1 MPEVAH
7 AVGDRVADFDVRRV
21 EALPHMGSIAYELE
35 HAASGARMLHVH
47 NHDSE
52 NLFSIALR
60 TLADDDTGTPH
71 ILEHSVLSGSKKFPV
86 KDPFV
91 IMTRMSMATFINA
104 MTGIDYTVY
113 PVASNV
119 HKDLFNLA
127 DVYWDAVFHPAL
139 TPETFKQ
146 EGHHL
151 DFVDRADP
159 ASPLVISGVVYNE
172 MKGAY
177 SVPERCVSQHMLR
190 ALFPDTPYGLSSGG
204 DPSAI
209 PDLTYEAFVD
219 FYRRYYRPENAYIF
233 VYGDIPTTEYA
244 AFVCDR
250 LNGYA
255 REDLRVDAG
264 GQPRWSEPR
273 RTVCDYPVASSDPIE
288 QRTFHEMAWLTG
300 DSLDVHDVL
309 RLGVVGELLVG
320 TTAAPLHRAL
330 IESKLGENL
339 TASSFFTFGL
349 DSGFLVGL
357 KGSEP
362 DRCEAFE
369 RVVLETLERCARDGF
384 AQEQIDAAFHQFAYV
399 TLEINARYPLTT
411 AMNAYSLWLHG
422 ADPLGYL
429 RAQETLDTIR
439 DEIRRDP
446 GLVSRLVRERLLENP
461 HRLTITGR
469 PDPGLSLR
477 RDEEL
482 AELLAERRAALT
494 DDDLARIRAEAL
506 ELERLQDTPN
516 TEEALATLPRLHVSD
531 LPKRPK
537 HIPTSRVEVDDG
549 LEILRND
556 VFSNGVDYLRLS
568 VDLAALPA
576 ELWSYVPLFGRCVAK
591 MGAAGD
597 DYVRMAERTAAST
610 GALWF
615 TPGLAGHATDPD
627 ACVRRGTFAMKTLD
641 DRVDAALGVLRDR
654 IFELDLEDRDR
665 LRDVILQEKASF
677 RTQAGAQGHIY
688 ATRMATSGYG
698 AMGGLM
704 ERVHG
709 ATQPRLALA
718 LSDHFD
724 ERVDETVACLERIR
738 SHLLEAR
745 TWTASFTG
753 SAAAYDRV
761 EATLVEWNR
770 ARRRGD
776 ADPVAPM
783 SLALPEVKRQGLAAP
798 VDVAYCATA
807 MPAPHASSIE
817 DVALEIGGLMLARG
831 HLWDEVRAKGGAY
844 GVRCAW
850 SGASKWWAMSSY
862 RDPRIEETLALFAE
876 VADHV
881 RGANWSS
888 DEIERTI
895 IAGAKDAEQPI
906 RPESATDTALW
917 RYLQG
922 ATPEFREERHAA
934 MLRLDTKTVQE
945 RVLATFDAGMP
956 FANVA
961 VVASRER
968 LEQAGLPV
976 DELMG

>member
-1 MPEVAH
+1 MPETAH
-7 AVGDRVADFDVRRV
+7 AVGDRVAELDVRRV
-21 EALPHMGSIAYELE
+21 ETLPHMGSIAYELE
-35 HAASGARMLHVH
+35 HPASGARMLHVH

-60 TLADDDTGTPH
+60 TLADDDSGTPH

-119 HKDLFNLA
+119 RKDLFNLA

-139 TPETFKQ
+139 SPETFKQ

-151 DFVDRADP
+151 NFADRSDP

-172 MKGAY
+172 MRGAY

-190 ALFPDTPYGLSSGG
+190 ELFPDTPYGLSSGG
-204 DPSAI
+204 DPLAI
-209 PDLTYEAFVD
+209 PNLTYEAFLD
-219 FYRRYYRPENAYIF
+219 FYQRYYRPENAYIF
-233 VYGDIPTTEYA
+233 VYGDIPTAEYA
-244 AFVCDR
+244 TFVSER
-250 LNGYA
+250 LQGYA
-255 REDLRVDAG
+255 REDLRVGAAA
-264 GQPRWSEPR
+264 QPRWDAPR
-273 RTVCDYPVASSDPIE
+273 RTVCEYPVASSDPTE

-300 DSLDVHDVL
+300 DALDVHDVL
-309 RLGVVGELLVG
+309 RLSVVGELLVG
-320 TTAAPLHRAL
+320 TSAAPLHRAL

-384 AQEQIDAAFHQFAYV
+384 PQDQVDAAFHQFAYV
-399 TLEINARYPLTT
+399 TLEINARYPLMT

-429 RAQETLDTIR
+429 RAQEALDSIR
-439 DEIRRDP
+439 DEMRRDP
-446 GLVSRLVRERLLENP
+446 DLAARIVRERLLDNP
-461 HRLTITGR
+461 HRLTVTGR
-469 PDPGLSLR
+469 PEPGLSLR

-482 AELLAERRAALT
+482 AASLAARRGALT
-494 DDDLARIRAEAL
+494 DDQLALIRAEAD
-506 ELERLQDTPN
+506 ELQRLQDTPN
-516 TEEALATLPRLHVSD
+516 SEEALATLPRLHVAD

-537 HIPTSRVEVDDG
+537 HIATSRIEVADG

-556 VFSNGVDYLRLS
+556 VFSNGVNYLRIS
-568 VDLAALPA
+568 ADLAALPE
-576 ELWSYVPLFGRCVAK
+576 ELWRFMPLFGRCIAK

-615 TPGLAGHATDPD
+615 APGLAGHATDPD

-641 DRVDAALGVLRDR
+641 DRVETALGVLRDR

-665 LRDVILQEKASF
+665 LRDVLLQEKAAY
-677 RTQAGAQGHIY
+677 RTQAGTQGHVY
-688 ATRMATSGYG
+688 ATRIATRGFG
-698 AMGGLM
+698 AIGGLM
-704 ERVHG
+704 ERVNG
-709 ATQPRLALA
+709 ATQPRLALE
-718 LSDHFD
+718 LSDAFD
-724 ERVDETVACLERIR
+724 EHVDATIARLERIR
-738 SHLLEAR
+738 EHLLTAP

-753 SAAAYDRV
+753 SPEAYARIESTLAA
-761 EATLVEWNR
+761 WNGE
-770 ARRRGD
+770 RGREER
-776 ADPVAPM
+776 DPVTLE
-783 SLALPEVKRQGLAAP
+783 SLELAEVKRQGLAAP

-807 MPAPHASSIE
+807 MPAPHASSID
-817 DVALEIGGLMLARG
+817 DVGLEIGGLLLARG

-850 SGASKWWAMSSY
+850 SGASKWWVMSSY
-862 RDPRIEETLALFAE
+862 RDPRIEETLALFAGI
-876 VADHV
+876 ADHV
-881 RGANWSS
+881 REANWSR

-906 RPESATDTALW
+906 RPESATEAALW
-917 RYLQG
+917 RHLQG
-922 ATPEFREERHAA
+922 ATPEFREARHAA
-934 MLRLDTKTVQE
+934 MLRLDAKGVRT
-945 RVLATFDAGMP
+945 RVLAALDAGLP
-956 FANVA
+956 RANVA

-968 LEQAGLPV
+968 LEAAGFPV
-976 DELMG
+976 DDLMG